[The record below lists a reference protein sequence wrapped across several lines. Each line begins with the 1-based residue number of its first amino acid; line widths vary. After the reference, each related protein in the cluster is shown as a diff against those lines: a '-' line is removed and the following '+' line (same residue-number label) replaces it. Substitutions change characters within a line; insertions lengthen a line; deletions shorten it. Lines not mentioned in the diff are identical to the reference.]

1 MHRDHV
7 PIIELPTEL
16 SDQAAA
22 ETLELLYAIAT
33 FIENHYADQIRRYRF
48 PVDQRQPDLWEETDP
63 PF

>member
-1 MHRDHV
+1 MHPDQQPFLV
-7 PIIELPTEL
+7 LPPEL

-33 FIENHYADQIRRYRF
+33 FIENHYADQIRRYRC
-48 PVDQRQPDLWEETDP
+48 PVDQRQNDLWEETGP

>member
-1 MHRDHV
+1 MHPDHD
-7 PIIELPTEL
+7 PIIVLPHEL

-33 FIENHYADQIRRYRF
+33 FIENHYADQIRRYRC
-48 PVDQRQPDLWEETDP
+48 PVDQRQNDLWEDTDP